1 MGILFLRC
9 THRQRN
15 RLLGGRIVRFTAIV
29 IGLIAVLFG
38 LPTLAATVQPVATVE
53 PVAGKVSL
61 NRGQGFKEVTG
72 RAQANAG
79 DQVMVNPGGRAKIV
93 YFEGCMVDVRPGA
106 VVGVAG
112 SCKVAMAKPMTA
124 GLEPVVA
131 APARISMGSGGSGNR
146 TGCGC
151 GLHRFLSEQRRQRPQ
166 RRQDQEARRG
176 STHARQCASAPCRCS
191 VYVRRRC
198 DVRDRLRELDSA

>member
-1 MGILFLRC
+1 ML
-9 THRQRN
+9 
-15 RLLGGRIVRFTAIV
+15 RFTGIV

-72 RAQANAG
+72 RAQANTG

-93 YFEGCMVDVRPGA
+93 YLEGCMVDVRPGA
-106 VVGVAG
+106 VVGIAG

-131 APARISMGSGGSGNR
+131 APAAFPWGAAAPGNR

-151 GLHRFLSEQRRQRPQ
+151 GLHRLLSENEGGGPPGTTAGRTSKYAQRLP
-166 RRQDQEARRG
+166 
-176 STHARQCASAPCRCS
+176 PCRCS
-191 VYVRRRC
+191 VW
-198 DVRDRLRELDSA
+198 

>member
-1 MGILFLRC
+1 ML
-9 THRQRN
+9 
-15 RLLGGRIVRFTAIV
+15 RFTGIV

-93 YFEGCMVDVRPGA
+93 YLEGCMVDVRPGA
-106 VVGVAG
+106 VVGIAG

-131 APARISMGSGGSGNR
+131 RTRFPWVAAAVWEPHWLWVWLASVSVKMMILRSPSPPGCVEWLTLVVVRSMTGVLNCSDICMARIRKSLASW
-146 TGCGC
+146 
-151 GLHRFLSEQRRQRPQ
+151 LSE
-166 RRQDQEARRG
+166 G
-176 STHARQCASAPCRCS
+176 SNMGTLAKRA
-191 VYVRRRC
+191 
-198 DVRDRLRELDSA
+198 

>member
-1 MGILFLRC
+1 ML
-9 THRQRN
+9 
-15 RLLGGRIVRFTAIV
+15 RFTGIV
-29 IGLIAVLFG
+29 IGLVAVLFG
-38 LPTLAATVQPVATVE
+38 IPTLAATVQPVATVE

-93 YFEGCMVDVRPGA
+93 YLEGCMVDVRPGA
-106 VVGVAG
+106 VVGIAG

-131 APARISMGSGGSGNR
+131 APTFTIWPLLAGVALAAAASCVGWCPSDSNESKGGGPKATPETN
-146 TGCGC
+146 
-151 GLHRFLSEQRRQRPQ
+151 F
-166 RRQDQEARRG
+166 
-176 STHARQCASAPCRCS
+176 
-191 VYVRRRC
+191 
-198 DVRDRLRELDSA
+198 

>member
-1 MGILFLRC
+1 ML
-9 THRQRN
+9 
-15 RLLGGRIVRFTAIV
+15 RFTAIV
-29 IGLIAVLFG
+29 VGLIAVLFG

-93 YFEGCMVDVRPGA
+93 YLEGCMVDVRPGA
-106 VVGVAG
+106 VVGIAG

-131 APARISMGSGGSGNR
+131 APVAFPWGAAVLGTALAVGVACIGFCQNEEDHRHHEGQAAGRHGSKYAQASHHVGAASGREFPPRLN
-146 TGCGC
+146 C
-151 GLHRFLSEQRRQRPQ
+151 
-166 RRQDQEARRG
+166 QEAIGELRSLRDL
-176 STHARQCASAPCRCS
+176 CKVKCS
-191 VYVRRRC
+191 LTIEDTV
-198 DVRDRLRELDSA
+198 